1 MIMPRSNE
9 FFTQDSKDDPK
20 QDAELH
26 EAILDNPEADRMLSE
41 AAIRRAVN
49 AGMPLEKAQR
59 LYGLK
64 R

>member
-1 MIMPRSNE
+1 MPRSTE
-9 FFTQDSKDDPK
+9 LFTQGSKGGPK

-49 AGMPLEKAQR
+49 AGMPLEKARQ
-59 LYGLK
+59 LYGL
-64 R
+64 RVA

>member
-1 MIMPRSNE
+1 MHRGRE
-9 FFTQDSKDDPK
+9 LFTQDSRDGPK

-26 EAILDNPEADRMLSE
+26 GTILDNPEANRMLSE

-49 AGMPLEKAQR
+49 AGMPLEEAQR

-64 R
+64 GD